1 MSELIVETQGLTK
14 KYGNFTAVDGIDL
27 KVKKGEIYGFLGPNG
42 AGKSTTIRMLLGLI
56 KPTRGDARL
65 FGLSIRQN
73 PMEILKRVGAIVES
87 PSYYGNLTAAENLEI
102 TRKILG
108 ADKKEIDR
116 VLEIVNLSQWKNK
129 KVKNFSLGMKQ
140 RLAIAQA
147 LLGKR
152 ELLILDEP
160 TNGLDPAGIHEI
172 RQLIKNLPTMLGVT
186 VLMSSHILREVE
198 LMATSV
204 GIISRGRL
212 LFQGTLEELR
222 TKSETEICVEA
233 HPQDKAL
240 KFLES
245 KGLKVKARGSR
256 LFIKKNTLDV
266 AALNRALVMEGFDVT
281 HLSAEG
287 KNLEDIFL
295 EVTGGDAL

>member
-172 RQLIKNLPTMLGVT
+172 RQLIKNLPGMLGVT

-212 LFQGTLEELR
+212 LFQGTLEELKA
-222 TKSETEICVEA
+222 KSEQDVCIEVY
-233 HPQDKAL
+233 PQDKAL
-240 KFLES
+240 KFLEN
-245 KGLKVKARGSR
+245 KGLKVKVNDNR
-256 LFIKKNTLDV
+256 LFIKKNGINV
-266 AALNRALVMEGFDVT
+266 AAVNKALVMEGFEVT
-281 HLSAEG
+281 HLSVVA